1 MKRLVSITLFA
12 GITFSLQAQIALT
25 LDSCRA
31 LAMENN
37 KELLIGQ
44 EKIKAAHYQ
53 NKGRCHKQ
61 KFRQIA

>member
-44 EKIKAAHYQ
+44 EKIKAAH
-53 NKGRCHKQ
+53 
-61 KFRQIA
+61 